1 MMERIER
8 RIRALLLS
16 LASNVG
22 LYALASFL
30 FMGVLITSPL
40 RWVQDQV
47 QNYFSFI
54 LIPWGMALCLLRLI
68 RRQQLAGPVGADVR
82 VLFVLLVWI
91 VVPFAYRFGLTY
103 NNINSWCGYA
113 IVFFGIYALLR
124 EDTPERRGRML
135 DWAGGAFCVFSLLYG
150 AALLYCA
157 VTVQTFAADQGDYGF
172 GFYKNMF
179 LCGGIHY
186 NTTAMVALS
195 ALFMALSGAAR
206 RRHAPAKLVH
216 LLAALM
222 MAAVVVLT
230 QSRTARYAMIA
241 ALSAGA
247 LSVAA
252 GRIRA
257 RLPMRLLGGLL
268 AAALTAVICYA
279 GTSLLSDA
287 ALEHY
292 MRVENKRAGVAMEQP
307 EEGGLPKLTAVAAAE
322 EESAPQAAP
331 TPEAEPTP
339 EPTATPLELTARKA
353 TDTSFN
359 GRMTIWKGLFAF
371 FKSNPKSLVIG
382 NGVGRT
388 GSIVVENI
396 SWRQLDGITMH
407 NTYLQFIADFGLV
420 GLALM
425 CLFFLTIL
433 MPCLRAFFAAG
444 RRPDGRL
451 SMGMAVVAILI
462 TGLMESAPLGEL
474 TSMNVVLFFAL
485 GILAAPQEEEA
496 PAL

>member
-8 RIRALLLS
+8 RIRALFLS
-16 LASNVG
+16 LTANVG
-22 LYALASFL
+22 LYALAAFL

-40 RWVQDQV
+40 LWVQDQV
-47 QNYFSFI
+47 KNYFSFI
-54 LIPWGMALCLLRLI
+54 LVPWGMALCLLRLI
-68 RRQQLAGPVGADVR
+68 RRQQLPGPAGADVR
-82 VLFVLLVWI
+82 ALFVLLVWI

-124 EDTPERRGRML
+124 EETAVRRGRML
-135 DWAGGAFCVFSLLYG
+135 DWAGAAFCAFSLLYG

-157 VTVQTFAADQGDYGF
+157 ITVQTFAADQGDYGF

-195 ALFMALSGAAR
+195 ALFMSLTGAAR
-206 RRHAPAKLVH
+206 RKRLPVRLVH

-222 MAAVVVLT
+222 MAVVVVLT

-241 ALSAGA
+241 ALSVGA
-247 LSVAA
+247 LSVAM
-252 GRIRA
+252 GRVRG
-257 RLPMRLLGGLL
+257 RLPLRLLSGLL
-268 AAALTAVICYA
+268 AALLAAGVCYA
-279 GTSLLSDA
+279 GASLLSDA

-292 MRVENKRAGVAMEQP
+292 MRVENARAGMAMEQP
-307 EEGGLPKLTAVAAAE
+307 EEGRPALIAAAAAE

-339 EPTATPLELTARKA
+339 EPTATPLVLSARA
-353 TDTSFN
+353 PTDASFN
-359 GRMTIWKGLFAF
+359 NRVMIWKSLFAF
-371 FKSNPKSLVIG
+371 WRENPKVMLIG

-388 GSIVVENI
+388 GSIVVKAI
-396 SWRQLDGITMH
+396 SWNSLDGITMH

-420 GLALM
+420 GFALL
-425 CLFFLTIL
+425 CVFFLTIL
-433 MPCLRAFFAAG
+433 VPCLRAFFDAG
-444 RRPDGRL
+444 RRADGRL
-451 SMGMAVVAILI
+451 SLCMAVVAILV
-462 TGLMESAPLGEL
+462 TGLMESAPLGEM
-474 TSMNVVLFFAL
+474 TSMNIVLFFAL
-485 GILAAPQEEEA
+485 GILAAPREEEA